1 MGSIVNLTIGVV
13 ALVLG
18 VAMVWVA
25 MPKGGVSPAFMRTGL
40 MELFYP
46 ISCLI
51 VLIVERDR
59 HPLRPA
65 LVFLLTDGP
74 AVDQRY

>member
-1 MGSIVNLTIGVV
+1 MESIVNLTIGVV

-51 VLIVERDR
+51 VLIVGMTGILSGL
-59 HPLRPA
+59 PWS
-65 LVFLLTDGP
+65 FF
-74 AVDQRY
+74 